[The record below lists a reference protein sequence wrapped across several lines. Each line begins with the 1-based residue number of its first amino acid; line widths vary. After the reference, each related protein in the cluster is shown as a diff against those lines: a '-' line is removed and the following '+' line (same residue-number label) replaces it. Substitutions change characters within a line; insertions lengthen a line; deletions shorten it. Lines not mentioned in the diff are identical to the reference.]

1 MGATDIY
8 TSTRSTD
15 MRSAYSKL
23 CEEAERE
30 YGHQDGYNGTISTTS
45 GFIDKTSYFNQLIGD
60 RRKTKKWLSECRIK
74 FEEEAI
80 EKTDKWGA
88 VWGIEVPS
96 PKSTKKSK
104 LYYFVGWAAE

>member
-8 TSTRSTD
+8 TSARSTD

-23 CEEAERE
+23 CEEAERV

-45 GFIDKTSYFNQLIGD
+45 GFVDKTSYFNQLIGD

-80 EKTDKWGA
+80 ENTDKWGA